1 MISGIK
7 DKELDKLVNALPFI
21 AERGSGYYYKPGF
34 YNYVRDCAPK
44 KLFDNM
50 DSMCSTYHVN
60 EMSNDEIIALMNE
73 LWDKWIEYNGNSEP
87 KPDWLSNNDDYIDL
101 DDIVL

>member
-1 MISGIK
+1 MY
-7 DKELDKLVNALPFI
+7 VI
-21 AERGSGYYYKPGF
+21 AHL
-34 YNYVRDCAPK
+34 K

-87 KPDWLSNNDDYIDL
+87 KPDWLSNNDDYIEL

>member
-44 KLFDNM
+44 K
-50 DSMCSTYHVN
+50 T
-60 EMSNDEIIALMNE
+60 IR
-73 LWDKWIEYNGNSEP
+73 
-87 KPDWLSNNDDYIDL
+87 
-101 DDIVL
+101 